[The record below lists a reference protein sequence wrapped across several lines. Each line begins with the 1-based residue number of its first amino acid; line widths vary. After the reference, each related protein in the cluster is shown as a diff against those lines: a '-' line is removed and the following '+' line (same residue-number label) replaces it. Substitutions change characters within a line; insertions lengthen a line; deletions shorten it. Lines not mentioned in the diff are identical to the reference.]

1 VPISPDVAKGVETA
15 LWMAAIWQT
24 IALGAGLSGGHMKTI
39 IAVLALVAVS
49 AVPASAN
56 MCIRQ
61 RDIAGTSSKD
71 GKTMTFRMNDGR
83 VLVNH
88 LQGNCSDLRFEG
100 FAWNVPGTQD
110 ICEYQQSLHVL
121 QSGQICVLGKFD
133 VVKDKPA
140 APAH

>member
-1 VPISPDVAKGVETA
+1 
-15 LWMAAIWQT
+15 
-24 IALGAGLSGGHMKTI
+24 MKTI
-39 IAVLALVAVS
+39 IAALVAGLAVVTVI

-61 RDIAGTSSKD
+61 RDIDGTNSKD
-71 GKTMTFRMNDGR
+71 GKNLTFRMNDGR

-88 LQGNCSDLRFEG
+88 LQGTCSDLRFNG
-100 FAWNVPGTQD
+100 FVWNVPGTQD

-140 APAH
+140 ASAH